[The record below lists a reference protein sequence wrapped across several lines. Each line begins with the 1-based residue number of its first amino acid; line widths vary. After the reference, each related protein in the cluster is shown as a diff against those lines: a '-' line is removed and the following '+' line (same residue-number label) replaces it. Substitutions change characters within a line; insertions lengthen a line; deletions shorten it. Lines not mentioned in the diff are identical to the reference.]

1 MSPLF
6 DFHELN
12 ALGIGQAKQIA
23 QVFDETRLFLL
34 DRCGG
39 SPREWA
45 IVQTKLE
52 EACFFAK
59 KAMAV
64 QPTNQKAP

>member
-12 ALGIGQAKQIA
+12 AYGIGQAKHIA

-34 DRCGG
+34 DRCAG
-39 SPREWA
+39 SGREWA

-59 KAMAV
+59 KAMAM
-64 QPTNQKAP
+64 QPANQKGK